1 MRFESGS
8 KGDPTGKLEPMY
20 DNIEDVNSRK
30 RPSIRGSGSSD
41 SVQDDCLGMPDYV
54 KNPSKYIHYTLDWS
68 NEDSDTMNMQA
79 FKDFLQLVNLS
90 DSATSTQLDNSA
102 ELPRSVTYIPRKREA
117 CFEKDSGLEGCG

>member
-8 KGDPTGKLEPMY
+8 KGDPAGKLEPMY

-30 RPSIRGSGSSD
+30 RPSIRGVGSSD

-68 NEDSDTMNMQA
+68 NEDSDTMNMQV
-79 FKDFLQLVNLS
+79 FKDFS
-90 DSATSTQLDNSA
+90 
-102 ELPRSVTYIPRKREA
+102 
-117 CFEKDSGLEGCG
+117 